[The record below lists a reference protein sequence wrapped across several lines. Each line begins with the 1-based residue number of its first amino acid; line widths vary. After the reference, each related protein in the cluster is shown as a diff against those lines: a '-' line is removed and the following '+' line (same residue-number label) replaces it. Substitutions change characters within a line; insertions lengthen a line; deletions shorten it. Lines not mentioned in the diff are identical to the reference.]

1 MKNFTK
7 FFPAF
12 FFLFFIAKINA
23 QNWAVQ
29 NSGTTQNLKDV
40 FFVNNSLGFALGD
53 SGIIKTSD
61 GGNTWSGIFS
71 GTGLVKLHFP
81 TATTGYVSGMT
92 NASLL
97 KTTDGGNTWND
108 ISPNIPNYSGG
119 GIWFTSAD
127 TGYYAAGN
135 FSTDCKILKTS
146 DGGISW
152 NTVFSDTTSI
162 WISYF
167 YFADANTG
175 YATGSDGYVYKT
187 TDAGNTW
194 GGIYMGG
201 NYWMSGV
208 YFFDGNT
215 GFVSGGN
222 MGGGTHPIWKTTDG
236 GANWQTVLNLSGSG
250 GISWLQFADIN
261 TGYAVFAVN
270 NGYGTLQK
278 TTDGGNT
285 WTNETTPGDSLYMV
299 HFPSPA
305 IGYAVGKTG
314 TILKTFTPYG
324 IWGTIYN
331 KQQTVSINN
340 GKIYLVEYDTVSVQ
354 LSYVDSFIL
363 GGGNGDYFFYDHP
376 AGNYLILVRPDE
388 VIYPNSIPTYYG
400 DTAYWGYAK
409 IMNLL
414 SDTSGIDIRVRETPV
429 WTGNGFCSGTIRF
442 GLGSGKT
449 GNGQAVPFGDPVP
462 GIDVS
467 LEQIP
472 GAIIK
477 AHTTTNDSGFYS
489 IANIPM
495 NTSYKLLVD
504 IPGLPMDS
512 SYAIT
517 INSSDSVVTDLDF
530 VVDTTTGSAGIYIGY
545 PLSAKENG
553 IQYPGFII
561 YPNPCDGIFTLT
573 SLSGNQPLTISIYN
587 FLGEVI
593 LQSTINNQQST
604 IDISKQP
611 KGIYFVGIQTKNELW
626 VRKVAVD

>member
-7 FFPAF
+7 FFPAIL
-12 FFLFFIAKINA
+12 FLFFITRINA
-23 QNWAVQ
+23 QSWTLQ

-53 SGIIKTSD
+53 SGIIKTSN
-61 GGNTWSGIFS
+61 GGSAWSEVFP

-97 KTTDGGNTWND
+97 KTTDGGITWND
-108 ISPNIPNYSGG
+108 VSPNIQNYSGG

-127 TGYYAAGN
+127 TGFYAAGN
-135 FSTDCKILKTS
+135 FSSDCKILKTS

-152 NTVFSDTTSI
+152 NTVFADTTSI

-167 YFADANTG
+167 YFADATTG

-187 TDAGNTW
+187 TDAGNSWTS
-194 GGIYMGG
+194 IYMGG

-208 YFFDGNT
+208 YFFDSNT

-250 GISWLQFADIN
+250 GISWIEFADIN
-261 TGYAVFAVN
+261 MGYAVFAVN

-285 WTNETTPGDSLYMV
+285 WTNETTPGDSLYMI

-331 KQQTVSINN
+331 KEQTASIND
-340 GKIYLVEYDTVSVQ
+340 GKIYLIEYDTAGVQ
-354 LSYVDSFIL
+354 LTYVDSFIL
-363 GGGNGDYFFYDHP
+363 GSGNGDYFFYNRP

-388 VIYPNSIPTYYG
+388 ALYPNAIPTYYG
-400 DTAYWGYAK
+400 DTAYWGYAS
-409 IMNLL
+409 IMNLI

-429 WTGNGFCSGTIRF
+429 WTGNGFCSGTLRF

-472 GAIIK
+472 GGIIK

-517 INSSDSVVTDLDF
+517 INTSDSIVTDLDF
-530 VVDTTTGSAGIYIGY
+530 VIDTSTGSAGIYIGY
-545 PLSAKENG
+545 PLSAKENR
-553 IQYPGFII
+553 IQYREFII
-561 YPNPCDGIFTLT
+561 YPNPCNGIFTLT
-573 SLSGNQPLTISIYN
+573 STSGHQPLTVSVYN

-593 LQSTINNQQST
+593 FQSTINNQQST

-611 KGIYFVGIQTKNELW
+611 KGIYLVRIQTKDELR
-626 VRKVAVD
+626 VRKLAVE